1 MKEAANLSG
10 FWTSTKTNKARHVD
24 LIESRKRSKSL
35 ILFISD
41 IEGRDQGK
49 GLIWRTQSW
58 MGGGGGRELAMDVR
72 DPDEMVKNEEDEE
85 ADEEE
90 TGGG

>member
-1 MKEAANLSG
+1 
-10 FWTSTKTNKARHVD
+10 
-24 LIESRKRSKSL
+24 
-35 ILFISD
+35 
-41 IEGRDQGK
+41 
-49 GLIWRTQSW
+49 